1 MKSASLFLSIAAV
14 LALAGCSTLVPK
26 NTAVAPA
33 IPAQW
38 PAEAAQGEVADVAAV
53 GWRDFF
59 TDARLQQVIDQSLQN
74 NRDLRVAVL
83 NVERARGQYR
93 VQRADRVPGVAVTG
107 QMQRQGT
114 DAGVN
119 EQFTAGVGV
128 AEFEL
133 DLFGRV
139 RNLSEAALQQ
149 YFAVA
154 ANRRNAQL
162 SLVAETATAWLTYG
176 ADAQR
181 LKIADATLK
190 TYEDSLRLAEARH
203 ERGGSSAL
211 ELTQT
216 RTLVETARTDA
227 ARLRGQLA
235 QDRNALALLAGG
247 QLDPALLPDSI
258 EPQLLALAPPPAGLP
273 SDVLLQRPD
282 IMAAEHQLLAANA
295 NIGAA
300 RAAFFPSIS
309 LTGSIGSGS
318 SELSNLFDSGTRVW
332 SFLPKITLPI
342 FQGGKLRANLAI
354 ANADRDIALAQYEK
368 SIQVGFRETADALA
382 LNVSLDEQVSSQQ
395 RLVEAAEQANRLSQA
410 RYDAGLDSFVTLLDA
425 RRTAYNAQQTQLQAQ
440 LAQQANR
447 ITLYKVMGGGWHERS
462 WPALSF
468 QDLLHRFIVAPRC
481 MAGANARERIAG
493 FARHLLVL
501 GADLFQARFVQFF
514 QIQQFV
520 VGFGR
525 RPDQLVQLDL
535 HRGGVRV
542 LRVLDQEHHQEG
554 DDGGAGVDH
563 QLPGVVET
571 EHRATDAPD
580 HHDRYCSQ
588 EGPRRAGG
596 GRGLLGDRIE
606 QVSYFHRRR
615 PTQVTRMI
623 GSGPCRRRA
632 AAVRRACAAAAVP
645 AGCAPDCSG
654 RRAASNGRRIRGPGL
669 HSVAA

>member
-1 MKSASLFLSIAAV
+1 M
-14 LALAGCSTLVPK
+14 
-26 NTAVAPA
+26 
-33 IPAQW
+33 
-38 PAEAAQGEVADVAAV
+38 
-53 GWRDFF
+53 
-59 TDARLQQVIDQSLQN
+59 
-74 NRDLRVAVL
+74 
-83 NVERARGQYR
+83 
-93 VQRADRVPGVAVTG
+93 QRADRVPGVAVTG

-114 DAGVN
+114 DAGVS

-176 ADAQR
+176 ADAQQ
-181 LKIADATLK
+181 LKIAEATLK

-258 EPQLLALAPPPAGLP
+258 GPQLLALAPPPAGLP

-318 SELSNLFDSGTRVW
+318 TELSNLFDSGTRVW

-368 SIQVGFRETADALA
+368 AIQVGFRETADALA
-382 LNVSLDEQVSSQQ
+382 LNVSLDEQVSAQQ

-440 LAQQANR
+440 LAQQSNR
-447 ITLYKVMGGGWHERS
+447 ITLYKVLGGGWHER
-462 WPALSF
+462 
-468 QDLLHRFIVAPRC
+468 
-481 MAGANARERIAG
+481 G
-493 FARHLLVL
+493 
-501 GADLFQARFVQFF
+501 
-514 QIQQFV
+514 
-520 VGFGR
+520 
-525 RPDQLVQLDL
+525 
-535 HRGGVRV
+535 
-542 LRVLDQEHHQEG
+542 
-554 DDGGAGVDH
+554 
-563 QLPGVVET
+563 
-571 EHRATDAPD
+571 
-580 HHDRYCSQ
+580 
-588 EGPRRAGG
+588 
-596 GRGLLGDRIE
+596 
-606 QVSYFHRRR
+606 
-615 PTQVTRMI
+615 
-623 GSGPCRRRA
+623 
-632 AAVRRACAAAAVP
+632 
-645 AGCAPDCSG
+645 
-654 RRAASNGRRIRGPGL
+654 
-669 HSVAA
+669 